1 MTNPYVT
8 PTELKGLPPEIIKQ
22 LHLNDSDK
30 KDLNLI
36 EIIEQFGPVGIDKI
50 LVQYYLKHGEI
61 LDRQKLMTRLY
72 RMKLKGLV
80 KTVGGRKGIYEVNDD

>member
-1 MTNPYVT
+1 MTNPYIT
-8 PTELKGLPPEIIKQ
+8 PSELKGLPTELIQQ

-36 EIIEQFGPVGIDKI
+36 EIIGQLGQAGIDKI

-61 LDRQKLMTRLY
+61 LDRQKLMMRLY

-80 KTVGGRKGIYEVNDD
+80 KTVSGRKGIYEVQDD